1 MAMGKAGSIEIQF
14 SCPEEVGKD
23 FHATLKSFTLRT
35 KGRKGRKRK
44 KKMSKHIVKTLSML
58 TLVVGLALAAGVKSA
73 NGQITSHSVTA
84 AIPFDFIVGEKTMP
98 AGRYIV
104 SSATSDGT
112 GLKIQSRNGTSAFR
126 LSNPVVEKSQKRKVR
141 MVFHR
146 YGEQYFLAQVWSG
159 DGNGCQLTRSKLE
172 PKGRQELGSN
182 KPLIDSKE
190 KSYQVVEVV
199 AMLR

>member
-1 MAMGKAGSIEIQF
+1 
-14 SCPEEVGKD
+14 
-23 FHATLKSFTLRT
+23 
-35 KGRKGRKRK
+35 
-44 KKMSKHIVKTLSML
+44 MSKQIVKTLSML
-58 TLVVGLALAAGVKSA
+58 TLVVGLALVVSDKSA
-73 NGQITSHSVTA
+73 NGQITSHAVTA

-104 SSATSDGT
+104 SSATADGN
-112 GLKIQSRNGTSAFR
+112 GLKIQNGNGKSSAFR

-159 DGNGCQLTRSKLE
+159 DGNGCELNRSKLE

-182 KPLIDSKE
+182 KPMIDSTE

-199 AMLR
+199 AVLR

>member
-1 MAMGKAGSIEIQF
+1 
-14 SCPEEVGKD
+14 
-23 FHATLKSFTLRT
+23 
-35 KGRKGRKRK
+35 
-44 KKMSKHIVKTLSML
+44 MSKQIVKTLSML

-126 LSNPVVEKSQKRKVR
+126 LSNPLVEKSQKRKVR

-146 YGEQYFLAQVWSG
+146 YGQQYFLAQVWSG
-159 DGNGCQLTRSKLE
+159 DGNGCELKRSKLE
-172 PKGRQELGSN
+172 PKLREELASN
-182 KPLIDSKE
+182 KASTGSTKG
-190 KSYQVVEVV
+190 SYEVVEVV

>member
-1 MAMGKAGSIEIQF
+1 MAMGQAGPIEVQL

-23 FHATLKSFTLRT
+23 FDATLKSFTLRT
-35 KGRKGRKRK
+35 KGRKGRNRS
-44 KKMSKHIVKTLSML
+44 KKMSNQIVKTLSML

-112 GLKIQSRNGTSAFR
+112 GLKIQNHNGKSSAFR
-126 LSNPVVEKSQKRKVR
+126 LSNPLVEKSQKRKIR

-146 YGEQYFLAQVWSG
+146 YGQQYFLTQVWSG
-159 DGNGCQLTRSKLE
+159 DGNGCELKRSKLE
-172 PKGRQELGSN
+172 PKHQELASHN
-182 KPLIDSKE
+182 SAVDSPKA
-190 KSYQVVEVV
+190 SYQVVEVV